1 MNVGIVLVIIEI
13 CGIVL
18 LYKLLRSD
26 TMVLENNM
34 VKYTRDELLAIRKMV
49 EQDFILRQI
58 NVKTLK
64 EIRRCKINRRR
75 KRAGNKIRLRQHQL
89 GVNKCNLKT
98 CMLKSLDGTEMSI
111 KKSGIKMV
119 TLNARSVKNKD
130 HYIMDCIRNFGWD
143 MAVITETWLT
153 DNDEIWIDASE
164 LTKYGYKIL
173 TKKQDRKER
182 RGYCTYLQINFKC
195 RVD

>member
-18 LYKLLRSD
+18 FYKLPRSD
-26 TMVLENNM
+26 TMVLENNIFR
-34 VKYTRDELLAIRKMV
+34 YSRDELLEIRKMV

-58 NVKTLK
+58 NVKILK

-98 CMLKSLDGTEMSI
+98 CMLKSLDGTEMRI
-111 KKSGIKMV
+111 KKSGIKIV

-164 LTKYGYKIL
+164 LIKYGYKIL
-173 TKKQDRKER
+173 TKNKIERK
-182 RGYCTYLQINFKC
+182 G
-195 RVD
+195 